1 MIYFFSY
8 GDDNYRNSKIRIE
21 QEAKNSRMFDHIKI
35 YGREHIDIEFLSK
48 TKPYIDMPRGG
59 GYWLWK
65 PFLIKK
71 TFDMMNEGDYCVYA
85 DAGCTI
91 NPNGKDRLHYYFQ
104 LMDKEDTGIFRF
116 FFRGTKELT
125 STSHKVFEF
134 FGVDKDINFMSSDH
148 LMATV
153 MIFKKCKNSIE
164 FVDKYY
170 DIAISNPDLF
180 SDKYDDY
187 VVNNEFKN
195 HRHDQS
201 ISSCLVKLGKF
212 TTISD
217 ETYSPDD
224 GATPIPEGFRYLYL
238 VRKVPFLATRIRN

>member
-8 GDDNYRNSKIRIE
+8 GDDNYRSSKIRIE
-21 QEAKNSRMFDHIKI
+21 HEARVSGMFDHIKI
-35 YGREHIDIEFLSK
+35 YGKEDLDLDFLEK
-48 TKPYIDMPRGG
+48 TQPYIDMPRGG

-85 DAGCTI
+85 DAGCTV
-91 NPNGKDRLHYYFQ
+91 NPEGAERLRYYFS
-104 LMDKEDTGIFRF
+104 LMEKENTGIFRF
-116 FFRGTKELT
+116 FFRGTKELM
-125 STSHKVFEF
+125 STNHKVFEF
-134 FGVDKDINFMSSDH
+134 FNVDKDIEFMNSDH

-153 MIFKKCKNSIE
+153 MIFKKCKNSID
-164 FVDKYY
+164 FVNKYY
-170 DIAISNPDLF
+170 EITVNNPDIF
-180 SDKYDDY
+180 SDKYNDY
-187 VVNNEFKN
+187 VVNPEYQN

-201 ISSCLVKLGKF
+201 VSSCLVKLGKF

-224 GATPIPEGFRYLYL
+224 GLTPVMEGFQHLFF
-238 VRKVPFLATRIRN
+238 VRKVPFLATRIRG